1 MENTADKI
9 ILDISGDMPEL
20 IDLSENKVDKDDALS
35 IADDNENEDIDLI
48 VNETH
53 TQSIDTEQ
61 ETCQAVPPVGQ
72 AEPMLAEPEPP
83 LVDTTPPVEKNNEE
97 QMADHGQVKTIIN
110 ELTSESESA
119 PNKFAKTRRPRKSRA
134 LTMKDGMQEQPRPH
148 KPQVR
153 KTQRPNPNKNLVRKS
168 RYRKRNEDLI
178 SF

>member
-20 IDLSENKVDKDDALS
+20 IDLSENKVDKNDALS

-61 ETCQAVPPVGQ
+61 ETCQ
-72 AEPMLAEPEPP
+72 PEPP
-83 LVDTTPPVEKNNEE
+83 LVDTSPPVEKNNEE